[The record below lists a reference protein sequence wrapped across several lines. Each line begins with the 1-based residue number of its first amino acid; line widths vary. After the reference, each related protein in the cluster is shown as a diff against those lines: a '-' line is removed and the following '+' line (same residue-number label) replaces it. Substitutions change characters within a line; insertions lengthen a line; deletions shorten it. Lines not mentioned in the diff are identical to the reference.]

1 MSTLNW
7 LTLLV
12 AAALQECDVYSFKI
26 DVSMKRY
33 FTHLLIEAMAAVL
46 KG

>member
-7 LTLLV
+7 LTFLV
-12 AAALQECDVYSFKI
+12 AVALQECGVYSFRI

-33 FTHLLIEAMAAVL
+33 FTHLLIESMAAVL